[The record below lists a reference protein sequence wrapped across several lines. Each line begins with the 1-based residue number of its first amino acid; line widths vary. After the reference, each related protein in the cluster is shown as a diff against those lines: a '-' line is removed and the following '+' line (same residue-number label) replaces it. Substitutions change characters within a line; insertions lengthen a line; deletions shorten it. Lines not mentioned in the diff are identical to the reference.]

1 MTERKISEENERL
14 ILGIDPGF
22 GRMGYAVVAAAG
34 NELRL
39 IVCDAI
45 ITPTGEAYPLRLQL
59 IYEELCVI
67 IDRYHPQEA
76 AIEKLFFG
84 KNVTTAIG
92 VAQARGVALL
102 TLVQSGLTI
111 AEYTPSEVKLA
122 VTGYGAARKEQV
134 GYMVQQ
140 ILDLPTIPRPDD
152 AADAAAI
159 AICHAHA
166 LRIYTEGLL
175 RWRAFDWLAGSL
187 SLVYTRTAFC

>member
-1 MTERKISEENERL
+1 MVEKKHSEGNERR

-22 GRMGYAVVAAAG
+22 GRMGYAVISAAG
-34 NELRL
+34 NKLRL
-39 IVCDAI
+39 LVCNAI
-45 ITPTGEAYPLRLQL
+45 MTPTGQTYPLRLQL
-59 IYEELCVI
+59 IYEDLSVI
-67 IDRYHPQEA
+67 IERYHPKEA
-76 AIEKLFFG
+76 AVEKLFFG

-122 VTGYGAARKEQV
+122 VTGYGAARKDQV
-134 GYMVQQ
+134 GYMVQH
-140 ILDLPTIPRPDD
+140 ILDLPSIPRPDA

-166 LRIYTEGLL
+166 LRLPTEGLL
-175 RWRAFDWLAGSL
+175 R
-187 SLVYTRTAFC
+187 

>member
-1 MTERKISEENERL
+1 MIEKTLSEGNERL

-34 NELRL
+34 NDLRL
-39 IVCDAI
+39 LACDVTV
-45 ITPTGEAYPLRLQL
+45 TPTGQAYPLRLQL
-59 IYEELCVI
+59 LYEELSLI

-134 GYMVQQ
+134 GYMVQH
-140 ILDLPTIPRPDD
+140 ILDLPSIPRPDD

-159 AICHAHA
+159 AICHAHMFR
-166 LRIYTEGLL
+166 LMTTNI
-175 RWRAFDWLAGSL
+175 
-187 SLVYTRTAFC
+187 VK

>member
-1 MTERKISEENERL
+1 MTEKKRSEGNERR

-34 NELRL
+34 NELHL
-39 IVCDAI
+39 LVCGAT
-45 ITPTGEAYPLRLQL
+45 ITPTEQDYPLRLQL
-59 IYEELCVI
+59 LYEELSVVI
-67 IDRYHPQEA
+67 ARFHPQEA
-76 AIEKLFFG
+76 AVEKLFFG

-102 TLVQSGLTI
+102 TLVQCGLTI

-122 VTGYGAARKEQV
+122 VTGYGVARKEQV
-134 GYMVQQ
+134 GYMVQH
-140 ILDLPTIPRPDD
+140 ILDLPSIPRPDA

-166 LRIYTEGLL
+166 LRLPTEGLL
-175 RWRAFDWLAGSL
+175 R
-187 SLVYTRTAFC
+187 

>member
-1 MTERKISEENERL
+1 MAEMDLSGRSERL

-34 NELRL
+34 SDLRL
-39 IVCDAI
+39 LVCDAI
-45 ITPTGEAYPLRLQL
+45 MTPSGQAYPLRLQL
-59 IYEELCVI
+59 IYEELSVI
-67 IDRYHPQEA
+67 IDRYLPREA

-122 VTGYGAARKEQV
+122 ITGYGAARKEQV
-134 GYMVQQ
+134 GYMVQHL
-140 ILDLPTIPRPDD
+140 LDLPSIPRPDD
-152 AADAAAI
+152 AVDAAAI
-159 AICHAHA
+159 AICHAHMP
-166 LRIYTEGLL
+166 RYI
-175 RWRAFDWLAGSL
+175 
-187 SLVYTRTAFC
+187 TANVLK

>member
-1 MTERKISEENERL
+1 MIEKTLSEGNERL

-34 NELRL
+34 NDLRL
-39 IVCDAI
+39 LACDVTV
-45 ITPTGEAYPLRLQL
+45 TPTGQAYPLRLQL
-59 IYEELCVI
+59 LYEELSLI

-134 GYMVQQ
+134 GYMVQH
-140 ILDLPTIPRPDD
+140 ILDLPSIPRPDD

-159 AICHAHA
+159 GICHAHMFR
-166 LRIYTEGLL
+166 LTTTNI
-175 RWRAFDWLAGSL
+175 
-187 SLVYTRTAFC
+187 VK

>member
-1 MTERKISEENERL
+1 MTEMELSERNERL
-14 ILGIDPGF
+14 ILGIDPGY

-34 NELRL
+34 NELHL
-39 IVCDAI
+39 LVCDAT
-45 ITPTGEAYPLRLQL
+45 ITPTGQTYPKRLQL
-59 IYEELCVI
+59 IYEELSVI
-67 IDRYHPQEA
+67 ITRYHPQEA
-76 AIEKLFFG
+76 AVEKLFFG

-111 AEYTPSEVKLA
+111 AEYTPGEVKLA

-134 GYMVQQ
+134 GYMVRQ
-140 ILDLPTIPRPDD
+140 LLHLPVVPKPDD
-152 AADAAAI
+152 AADAADI

-175 RWRAFDWLAGSL
+175 R
-187 SLVYTRTAFC
+187 